1 LKKNGKLFNCYI
13 ITSLVIILK
22 NVSSLLDEKDNI
34 KFILTNKSIAKAISD
49 YVNVVSD
56 YVNIV
61 GEVNMHE
68 NMTVNRLKK
77 EFCCPDQKRVLKQ
90 ISSTTDEKGVLAA
103 HEKHKEI
110 YSGKFRYPAQYY
122 VFLGLMLRCFMMM
135 AAPNESGKQARVI
148 MKDLIR
154 QAY

>member
-77 EFCCPDQKRVLKQ
+77 EFCCPDQK
-90 ISSTTDEKGVLAA
+90 E
-103 HEKHKEI
+103 
-110 YSGKFRYPAQYY
+110 
-122 VFLGLMLRCFMMM
+122 C
-135 AAPNESGKQARVI
+135 
-148 MKDLIR
+148 
-154 QAY
+154 